1 MMEIER
7 LKNRIF
13 SYTGSAHFW
22 IIYNTVGQNWILPQK
37 RTKRFLALFQ
47 PSSLKGKIVAIL
59 LPYLR
64 FFPFLAS
71 RVNAKSV
78 LVELNPS
85 IKEAICK
92 SFGITNFEYGVFC
105 GSPGR
110 HQKITIMINQGKR
123 CLGYC
128 KVTDNPEVF
137 AIFQKESADLLYLKT
152 KGVRCI
158 PEILFVNEINDLRGM
173 FLLVQT
179 TKREGVIRTA
189 AINDSCVFDFVA
201 RMYNLTRNKMSYAE
215 SDFVQSIHVLKSYID
230 LFKAEEQ
237 HAILY
242 AICEVE
248 KELSKPSYYSAYHGD
263 FTPWNCYIVDK
274 ELFVF
279 DFEYFQR
286 YTIPYLDYFHFFTQ
300 SCIYNKYM
308 KADSIFEEYLNNRGF
323 IQSKIGYVDFYY
335 TCYLLN
341 VMAFYLERDNGF
353 LNERIESC
361 FKTWIKLIKLINY
374 GRTA

>member
-1 MMEIER
+1 MIGIEQ
-7 LKNRIF
+7 LINKIF
-13 SYTGSAHFW
+13 QFTHGGQSW
-22 IIYNTVGQNWILPQK
+22 IIYNTVGQSWIFPQK
-37 RTKRFLALFQ
+37 HTKRFLSLFQ
-47 PSSLKGKIVAIL
+47 PSSMKGKVVSKI

-64 FFPFLAS
+64 FMSFIAS
-71 RVNAKSV
+71 KINAREITIS
-78 LVELNPS
+78 LHSS
-85 IKEAICK
+85 IEKAICK

-110 HQKITIMINQGKR
+110 HQKITIMINHGKK

-137 AIFQKESADLLYLKT
+137 SIFQKESADLLYLKS

-158 PEILFVNEINDLRGM
+158 PEILFVNEIKDLPGV

-179 TKREGVIRTA
+179 TKREGAIRTA
-189 AINDSCVFDFVA
+189 TINDSCVFDFVA
-201 RMYNLTRNKMSYAE
+201 RMYDLTKNKMSYAE
-215 SDFVQSIHVLKSYID
+215 SDFAQSVHTLDSHIH
-230 LFKAEEQ
+230 LFNTEEQ
-237 HAILY
+237 QVILNAI
-242 AICEVE
+242 E
-248 KELSKPSYYSAYHGD
+248 KIERDLSESSYYSAYHGD

-279 DFEYFQR
+279 DFEYFQK

-308 KADSIFEEYLNNRGF
+308 EADSIFEEYLNNREL

-341 VMAFYLERDNGF
+341 VMAFYLERDKGF

-361 FKTWIKLIKLINY
+361 FKIWVKLIKLINY